1 MKRMIMKELHARIVR
16 QKKFIAEVSVIG
28 KPWRIPQSS
37 IKTELIQV
45 IRANKYLYRQWKRFI
60 KLVKEENIHG
70 SFRVFKFLVKDSLSF
85 RVYWINKVARG
96 WYYNLSENRLKGILS
111 VLDRTIYNWDPNLNS
126 VRKYI
131 PKSDNRVRPIGVPSL
146 HFRIV
151 TAMWANYLQYVINPK
166 LDYHQNGFR
175 PEKSTATAMKSIW
188 ENSKKY
194 EIMFEFDLVS
204 FFNKVELSVVYKVLK
219 SYGLP
224 LGFINYVNWINSTP
238 PKIFKDQLDP
248 TDQEIKKTISKFE
261 GGINKETEHLDKIG
275 LPQGLAWSPIL
286 AIAVLNKVLVE
297 RYPEVSISLFA
308 DDGIIF
314 AHTVEDIEKIKSD
327 PYLKMA
333 GIIFSEKIKPD
344 GSIASKYISSK
355 IIKFVG
361 AELNLETGM
370 ISSPKGSIHV
380 ESELKHI
387 SKVVWNKYLDEA
399 EKRNNNWKWPQVK
412 NSYLIKYLLLQ
423 SFEEWLYSVYL
434 YIKDWIDYL
443 LHKKTNRSMRL
454 YGLFSPYNYLEM
466 SSFCNN
472 LLIENLKKAKRNDN
486 LTRRTK
492 RVPSIEFLYRYED
505 SGQPLH
511 FFNLLRWIKDEE
523 LLDIK
528 SVYRDSMNRRFDIL
542 HVLPANPEK
551 TKFRYSSQVPFEIIW
566 YGHLRE
572 KMLRRYWD
580 RSDFNALR

>member
-45 IRANKYLYRQWKRFI
+45 IRANKYLYRQWKRFVKLI
-60 KLVKEENIHG
+60 KENNTSG
-70 SFRVFKFLVKDSLSF
+70 SFRVFKFLVKDSISF
-85 RVYWINKVARG
+85 RIYWVNKVARG
-96 WYYNLSENRLKGILS
+96 WYYNLSERRLKGIMS

-131 PKSDNRVRPIGVPSL
+131 PKSNNRVRPLGVPAL

-194 EIMFEFDLVS
+194 KVMFEFDLVA
-204 FFNKVELSVVYKVLK
+204 FFNKVELSVVYRTLK
-219 SYGLP
+219 SYDLP

-238 PKIFKDQLDP
+238 PKIMRDELDP
-248 TDQEIKKTISKFE
+248 TDQEIKRTISNFE

-275 LPQGLAWSPIL
+275 LPQGLPWSPIL

-297 RYPEVSISLFA
+297 RYPEVSITLFA

-314 AHTVEDIEKIKSD
+314 AHDTKIIERIKTD

-333 GIIFSEKIKPD
+333 GIVFSDKLKPN
-344 GSIASKYISSK
+344 GEPSSKLISSK
-355 IIKFVG
+355 VIEFVG
-361 AELNLETGM
+361 AKLDLETGL
-370 ISSPKGSIHV
+370 ITSPKGTVHV
-380 ESELKHI
+380 ESDIKLI
-387 SKVVWNKYLDEA
+387 SKVIWNKYIDEI
-399 EKRNNNWKWPQVK
+399 EKRNSSWKWIEVK

-423 SFEEWLYSVYL
+423 TFEEWLWSVYL
-434 YIKDWIDYL
+434 YIKDWIYYL
-443 LHKKTNRSMRL
+443 LHWKKERSMRL
-454 YGLFSPYNYLEM
+454 YGLFSPYNYSEM
-466 SSFCNN
+466 SSHCCN
-472 LLIENLKKAKRNDN
+472 LLLENLKKAKRNDN

-523 LLDIK
+523 LLDI
-528 SVYRDSMNRRFDIL
+528 
-542 HVLPANPEK
+542 
-551 TKFRYSSQVPFEIIW
+551 
-566 YGHLRE
+566 
-572 KMLRRYWD
+572 
-580 RSDFNALR
+580 